1 MALNPDKV
9 EICANSF
16 DLRELVMGVTPG
28 QSQCKAEVSNPS
40 RCNELEVGED
50 FEFAVSL
57 CIREIAY
64 RRSF

>member
-1 MALNPDKV
+1 MALNSDKV

-28 QSQCKAEVSNPS
+28 QSQCKGEVSNPS
-40 RCNELEVGED
+40 TCNELVFGED

-57 CIREIAY
+57 
-64 RRSF
+64 